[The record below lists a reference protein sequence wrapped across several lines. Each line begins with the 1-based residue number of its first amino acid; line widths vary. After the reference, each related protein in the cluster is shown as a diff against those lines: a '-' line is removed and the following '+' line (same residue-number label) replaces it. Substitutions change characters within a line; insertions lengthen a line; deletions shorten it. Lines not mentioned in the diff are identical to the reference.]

1 MGLPLALLSQ
11 RNGYRTKK
19 DFLKQKI
26 CLILAF
32 NLINVNIIELLILFV
47 LFIILPYAG
56 LWKMFEKAKQP
67 GWMGIVPIV
76 NIYIMIKLSGRPA
89 WWIVLALIPVI
100 NILVLIGITIDF
112 VKSFGKFKLSEH
124 AGAVLL
130 PFIFLY
136 KWGSDKET
144 KYIGPATAP
153 EFKEKNKAA
162 LQKSSSREWTEA
174 IIFAVIAATLIRTF
188 FIEAYVIPTPS
199 MERSLLV
206 GDFLFVSK
214 VNYGARTPMTPIA
227 FPFAHH
233 TMPVTGTKAYWDG
246 WELPYYRL
254 PGLQEIKRGDV
265 VVFNYPADTIN
276 DRPVDKRE
284 NYIKRC
290 QGIPGDTLSVVDAQ
304 VYVNGKAAPNPPGEE
319 MEYNVTTTNGRDL
332 KPEIMDKLDIT
343 VYDQHNLPAMT
354 ATSASQLKNNPTV
367 KDLKPDIAPKSVSE
381 DVFPRGHVS
390 VLDPNLGTPLDYHW
404 NVDNYGP
411 IIIPKKGWTVTMDAK
426 TFPIYERAIQ
436 VYEHNT
442 LELKDGYLYINGVKT
457 YSYTFKLN
465 YYWMMGDNRHDSED
479 SRYWG
484 FVPEDHIVGK
494 ALFIWMSWDDKASS
508 IFHKI
513 RWGRLF
519 NGIH

>member
-1 MGLPLALLSQ
+1 M
-11 RNGYRTKK
+11 
-19 DFLKQKI
+19 
-26 CLILAF
+26 
-32 NLINVNIIELLILFV
+32 NVIEALILFI

-56 LWKMFEKAKQP
+56 LWKLFEKAKVP
-67 GWMGIVPIV
+67 GWLGIIPLA
-76 NIYIMIKLSGRPA
+76 NIFIMIKLSGRPA
-89 WWIVLALIPVI
+89 WWMLLVFIPVI
-100 NILVLIGITIDF
+100 NVLILMGITIDF

-124 AGAVLL
+124 AGAVIF

-144 KYIGPATAP
+144 KYIGPATSP
-153 EFKEKNKAA
+153 GFREKHKTQ
-162 LQKSSSREWTEA
+162 LKKSPSREWTEA

-214 VNYGARTPMTPIA
+214 INYGPRTPMTPIA

-254 PGLQEIKRGDV
+254 PGLETIKRGDV

-276 DRPVDKRE
+276 NRPVDKRE

-290 QGIPGDTLSVVDAQ
+290 QGISGDTLKVVDGQ
-304 VYVNGKAAPNPPGEE
+304 VWVNGKAAPNPPGEE
-319 MEYNVTTTNGRDL
+319 MEYNVTTNGQPLSPDIKDEL
-332 KPEIMDKLDIT
+332 KIT
-343 VYDQHNLPAMT
+343 VYENHSLPAMT
-354 ATSASQLKNNPTV
+354 AASAKTLKSYTNVTLV
-367 KDLKPDIAPKSVSE
+367 KPDIARKDSSE
-381 DVFPRGHVS
+381 EVFPRGGVS
-390 VLDPNLGTPLDYHW
+390 VLDQSLGIQPLDYHW

-411 IIIPKKGWTVTMDAK
+411 IVIPKKGWTVKMDAR

-436 VYEHNT
+436 VYEHNK
-442 LELKDGYLYINGVKT
+442 LEIKNGELYINDVKT
-457 YSYTFKLN
+457 LSYTFKMN

-479 SRYWG
+479 SRFWG

-508 IFHKI
+508 FFSKI